1 MKKSRRDPVREDRID
16 KEAIV
21 DASPEEQ
28 AMSWYYYRQGKIRFP
43 FQAKCIAA
51 DIVSPLRKGETVE
64 VVRMAPE
71 DNCEHDMFVQ
81 VQWQGRKLTVP
92 LSQLTAVDPDDSTEQ
107 AIGDWHYWIARGYI
121 L

>member
-16 KEAIV
+16 NEAIV

-28 AMSWYYYRQGKIRFP
+28 AMGWYYYLESKIRFP

-51 DIVSPLRKGETVE
+51 DLVTPFNKGETVD
-64 VVRMAPE
+64 VTRMAPE

-81 VQWQGRKLTVP
+81 VRWQGQKMAVP
-92 LSQLTAVDPDDSTEQ
+92 LSQLAATDADESTEE
-107 AIGDWHYWIARGYI
+107 AIGDWHYWVARGYI

>member
-16 KEAIV
+16 NEAIV

-28 AMSWYYYRQGKIRFP
+28 AMSWYYYLEGKIRFP

-51 DIVSPLRKGETVE
+51 DLVSPLRKGETVE
-64 VVRMAPE
+64 VIRMAPE

-81 VQWQGRKLTVP
+81 VRWQGRKMAAP
-92 LSQLTAVDPDDSTEQ
+92 LSQLASTDPDDSTEE
-107 AIGDWHYWIARGYI
+107 AIGDWHYWVARGYI

>member
-16 KEAIV
+16 NEAIV

-28 AMSWYYYRQGKIRFP
+28 AMSWYYYLKGKIRFP

-51 DIVSPLRKGETVE
+51 DLVSPLKKGETVE
-64 VVRMAPE
+64 VIRMAPE
-71 DNCEHDMFVQ
+71 NKCEHDMFVQ
-81 VQWQGRKLTVP
+81 IRWQGRKMAVP
-92 LSQLTAVDPDDSTEQ
+92 LSQLAAIDPDDSIEE
-107 AIGDWHYWIARGYI
+107 AIGDWHYWVARGYI